1 MHLLIEAFL
10 DRASEHLQTYSW
22 HQNYHQNITNC
33 VRALLTQFLPF
44 QTCWWIKWQVK
55 YLYHRQHQHDSIMTS
70 SSSLCWTLLS
80 SLHSSLGV
88 IAPSLTNIYN
98 RGGFVTFEL
107 SCRRCLC
114 FLKPQESSRIV
125 PTLYSTD
132 FLVQDAVKSP
142 VNQIIYITCLICEP
156 QIRTFLHRIKRKSR
170 HGFR

>member
-1 MHLLIEAFL
+1 MLLIVFERCRRSSSRFKPVDGSN
-10 DRASEHLQTYSW
+10 DRLSICITV
-22 HQNYHQNITNC
+22 NINT
-33 VRALLTQFLPF
+33 T
-44 QTCWWIKWQVK
+44 
-55 YLYHRQHQHDSIMTS
+55 SIMTS

-156 QIRTFLHRIKRKSR
+156 QIRTLLHRIKRKSR

>member
-1 MHLLIEAFL
+1 
-10 DRASEHLQTYSW
+10 
-22 HQNYHQNITNC
+22 
-33 VRALLTQFLPF
+33 
-44 QTCWWIKWQVK
+44 
-55 YLYHRQHQHDSIMTS
+55 MTS

-156 QIRTFLHRIKRKSR
+156 QMRSFLHIIKKEKVDMDFGNDFFFFISR
-170 HGFR
+170 NCTTRLPYSSTNSVFS